1 MPPPPRRP
9 TPISVIACAFY
20 ILHFEFYI
28 ILPSLIA
35 TPASDF
41 VLLRIRP
48 ALPDPEDQ
56 AGKRGPL
63 HIEPAIS
70 ALHSLKG
77 QDGFLSF
84 EIGSYQGKIC
94 FFVRATRRAAPL
106 VESQL
111 YAQYPDID
119 IEEMD
124 QAELEPKAGETV
136 LTADLKLFKHEIFP
150 IKRHPQFDDLMARQT
165 LDSIAGITSTLV
177 RYSDPAMR
185 GHVQILFQPLG
196 SRYRKRVFKFLPLMQ
211 KGMSSRFEWYEQFF
225 AKVHLARGWRWWAY
239 LPLNLLMGGFRAW
252 FSFVPSVDDL
262 MSETAEYQEE
272 MHEETMKS
280 TRRSHESEDAV
291 SAIIDKVNRLIFV
304 SNVRVSVVM
313 PIGQS
318 AAGQHKLEE
327 IVGSFK
333 QFTLPN
339 CNGFKPNRIRSQMT
353 LVPRFSMV
361 PYILSVEELATLW
374 HFPNA
379 LVKTPNIDWVMSKK
393 LEPPVDLPVTGLG
406 SGVGD
411 GDELTML
418 GEAVFR
424 GRRTKFGIRP
434 DDRRRHMYIIGK
446 TGMGKSTLL
455 ENMIFSDVQ
464 SGKGVAVIDPH
475 GDLIEA
481 VLKII
486 PPERTNDVILFDPAD
501 KDYPLSFNMLAA
513 NNPDQYPLV
522 VSGLMSVFT
531 KLWPDVWSG
540 RMEHILRNTLLALIE
555 SQGNS
560 MLGILRMFSDDV
572 FRAKVVSH
580 LNDRLV
586 RSFWE
591 DEYAGWSEKYRTEAI
606 AAIQN
611 KIGQLLSVPM
621 IRNIVGQTVSRLS
634 IREAMD
640 SGKIILVNLSKG
652 NLGEDNSAFLGS
664 MLVTK
669 FQLDAMSR
677 TDIPEKD
684 RRDFYLYVDE
694 FQNFATESFATI
706 LSEARKYRLN
716 LTLANQY
723 IGQLMIGDGGK
734 SAALK
739 DAVFGNVGSTV
750 CFQVGFEDAEEL
762 SLQFEELVDPKDILS
777 LPKYHAYMRL
787 MVSGMPSKPF
797 SVSTLPPPKLEDDP
811 ERIRVIRR
819 ASRERYCEKRS
830 SVEDKIGRWL
840 ESAKEGR
847 KMVEKQEKAKEK
859 EVEEREKAKKK
870 GMKLDEYRAWRDR
883 ETATNDFNALRK
895 KAITETLSA
904 EEQGKLKDLEQKLTA
919 SGGVPPPS
927 KAMMEA
933 EARKKGG

>member
-1 MPPPPRRP
+1 M
-9 TPISVIACAFY
+9 A
-20 ILHFEFYI
+20 
-28 ILPSLIA
+28 
-35 TPASDF
+35 
-41 VLLRIRP
+41 LLRIRP
-48 ALPDPEDQ
+48 ALPDPEDKS
-56 AGKRGPL
+56 GSRGPL

-70 ALHSLKG
+70 ALHSLRG
-77 QDGFLSF
+77 IDSLISF

-94 FFVRATRRAAPL
+94 FFVRGTRSALPL

-124 QAELEPKAGETV
+124 PKELEPVSGETV
-136 LTADLKLFKHEIFP
+136 LTTDLKLTKHEIFP

-177 RYSDPAMR
+177 RYPDHAMR
-185 GHVQILFQPLG
+185 GHVQIVFRPLK
-196 SRYRKRVFKFLPLMQ
+196 SSFRKRVLKFLPLME
-211 KGMSSRFEWYEQFF
+211 KGMAKKFSWY
-225 AKVHLARGWRWWAY
+225 AKFLATIHLARGWRWWAY
-239 LPLNLLMGGFRAW
+239 LPLNILLGGFRAW
-252 FSFVPSVDDL
+252 FSFLPKLDESGGGYDSHD
-262 MSETAEYQEE
+262 MDT
-272 MHEETMKS
+272 HEDILKS
-280 TRRSHESEDAV
+280 ARRSHESEDPV
-291 SAIIDKVNRLIFV
+291 SAVIDKVNRLMFV
-304 SNVRVSVVM
+304 ANVHLSVVT
-313 PIGQS
+313 PKTCV
-318 AAGQHKLEE
+318 AGAEQKLQEMMS
-327 IVGSFK
+327 SFR

-339 CNGFKPNRIRSQMT
+339 CNGFRAKPSIQTENLHAT
-353 LVPRFSMV
+353 LRTS
-361 PYILSVEELATLW
+361 PYALSVEEIATLW

-379 LVKTPNIDWVMSKK
+379 LVKTPNIDWVLSKK
-393 LEPPVDLPVTGLG
+393 LEPPVDLPLPSPTPNHSPEGG
-406 SGVGD
+406 GEPKGESD
-411 GDELTML
+411 LTIL

-455 ENMIFSDVQ
+455 ENMIFSDIR

-481 VLKII
+481 VLRFI
-486 PPERTNDVILFDPAD
+486 PPQRTNDVILFDPAD
-501 KDYPLSFNMLAA
+501 KEYPLSFNMLSASK
-513 NNPDQYPLV
+513 PDQYPLV

-560 MLGILRMFSDDV
+560 MMGILRMFSDDA
-572 FRAKVVSH
+572 FRKKIVEH
-580 LNDRLV
+580 LEDRLV
-586 RSFWE
+586 KSFWE
-591 DEYAGWSEKYRTEAI
+591 DEYASWSEKYRTEAV

-621 IRNIVGQTVSRLS
+621 IRNIVGQTMSKLS
-634 IREAMD
+634 VRDAMD
-640 SGKIILVNLSKG
+640 TGKIILVNLSKG

-677 TDIPEKD
+677 TDIPEKE

-694 FQNFATESFATI
+694 FQNFATESFASI

-723 IGQLMIGDGGK
+723 IGQLLIGDGGK
-734 SAALK
+734 STALK
-739 DAVFGNVGSTV
+739 DAVFGNVGSLV
-750 CFQVGFEDAEEL
+750 CFQVGADDSEDM
-762 SLQFEELVDPKDILS
+762 SLQFEEMVDPKDILS
-777 LPKYHAYMRL
+777 LPKFHAYMRL
-787 MVSGMPSKPF
+787 MVSGMASKPF
-797 SVSTLPPPKLEDDP
+797 SVSTLAPPKLDQDEK
-811 ERIRVIRR
+811 RLSIIRR

-830 SVEDKIGRWL
+830 EVEEKIGRWL

-847 KMVEKQEKAKEK
+847 MVAVKAEKSKEK

-870 GMKLDEYRAWRDR
+870 GMKLEEYRAWRDR
-883 ETATNDFNALRK
+883 EMWTNDFNALRK
-895 KAITETLSA
+895 KAITEKLSG
-904 EEQGKLKDLEQKLTA
+904 EEEGKMKDLEGKLA
-919 SGGVPPPS
+919 KSGGVPPPS
-927 KAMMEA
+927 KAMIEA
-933 EARKKGG
+933 EAKRKENQS